1 MLIIYGVAIGAAILV
16 LWFTVTAKPSAGRA
30 NLMAGIDLAPT
41 KPSEPFT
48 RRFGKVLRKLV
59 PTSVIRWLD
68 DLLVQAGHP
77 QGMDLPRLL
86 GLTACVVVVPLLF
99 FTSLGYLLW
108 GLVFAFVGLC
118 GPTYWIMTERDKRQG
133 AMRDSSADLI
143 DQLTI
148 CVEAGLGF
156 DAALARVAATS
167 DGPLAAELQH
177 ATADIRAGVPRDQAL
192 KALAERSAIP
202 EIRQLVT
209 ALVQA
214 QRHGTPLAD
223 TLRLQAAEMRDKRA
237 QRIEEKA
244 AKLGTK
250 MIFPIV
256 VCFLPVFFIIILV
269 PAVSGLADAFG

>member
-1 MLIIYGVAIGAAILV
+1 MLIFYGVAIGAAILV

-41 KPSEPFT
+41 KPAEPLT
-48 RRFGKVLRKLV
+48 PRFGQVLRKLV

-68 DLLVQAGHP
+68 DLLVQAGRP

-86 GLTACVVVVPLLF
+86 GLTACVVVVPLVF

-118 GPTYWIMTERDKRQG
+118 GPTYWIMTERDKRQS

-143 DQLTI
+143 NQLTI

-167 DGPLAAELQH
+167 DGPLAVELQH
-177 ATADIRAGVPRDQAL
+177 ATGDIRAGVPRDQAL
-192 KALAERSAIP
+192 KSLAERSAIP

-256 VCFLPVFFIIILV
+256 VCFLAVFFIIILV